1 MMRLLQNGMD
11 RQLKWDLVAGALPA
25 GTSKGKQ
32 TAQLIFNIVKDNTDI
47 NVRSHQNA
55 DKLKNYLKDTNDAV
69 CYWTALSLGFYGAHN
84 NEIVPQL
91 LVALDEKVD
100 DYSSLSSASAI
111 LLTLKKIEPSWRK
124 RPDVTNKVLKRWP
137 KD

>member
-47 NVRSHQNA
+47 NVRSHQN
-55 DKLKNYLKDTNDAV
+55 V
-69 CYWTALSLGFYGAHN
+69 
-84 NEIVPQL
+84 
-91 LVALDEKVD
+91 
-100 DYSSLSSASAI
+100 SAG
-111 LLTLKKIEPSWRK
+111 TQNQP
-124 RPDVTNKVLKRWP
+124 VMGT
-137 KD
+137 